1 MKLKSIRAFQGKNK
15 VDVSTNLKGG
25 LLLNLT
31 AKELMQLDDY
41 LTLEKSCEKSLQF
54 YAGQTQDQQTK
65 AMLEQMT
72 QKSQANFQRMA
83 NYVGSKNK
91 Q

>member
-1 MKLKSIRAFQGKNK
+1 M
-15 VDVSTNLKGG
+15 
-25 LLLNLT
+25 NLT
-31 AKELMQLDDY
+31 AKELMHLEDY
-41 LTLEKSCEKSLQF
+41 LTMEKSCEKSLQF
-54 YAGQTQDQQTK
+54 YAGQTQDQQIK
-65 AMLEQMT
+65 AMLEQMS